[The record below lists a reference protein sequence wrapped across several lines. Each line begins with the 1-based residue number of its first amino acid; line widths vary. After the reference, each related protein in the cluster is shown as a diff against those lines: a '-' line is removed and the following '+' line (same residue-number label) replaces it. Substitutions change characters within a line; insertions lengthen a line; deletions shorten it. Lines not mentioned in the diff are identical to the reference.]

1 MACSHRADS
10 ILPVYEGNFLTRTIF
25 QARLEGLGNK
35 LMCGETK
42 RIGVLLR
49 NAGPQPLKNLLVSLS
64 PPDAQ
69 CVALPVGSKPPQSP
83 LTNLGQ
89 QQQGYR

>member
-1 MACSHRADS
+1 MIALLAIAHFVTHY
-10 ILPVYEGNFLTRTIF
+10 ILS
-25 QARLEGLGNK
+25 QARLDGLGNR

-49 NAGPQPLKNLLVSLS
+49 NAGPQPLKNLLFSLS